1 MRLLQVGIGA
11 FLVGMSL
18 YLGSETVRNQV
29 SSIKMFNADAITPAQ
44 LEQMHIES
52 SGVTVDTVPV
62 SQVGSFMGW
71 QQLHLSKTT
80 SVANDSPFM
89 DGVVDAK
96 PVYQNPFD
104 VGYTM
109 SQEAFGAETQTFN
122 SLWVGDNH
130 NITTSGGKKK
140 FTERKGDTKRKPKSY
155 GSKSGKKSWWKTV
168 LTPRK
173 PKRERDS
180 SVKEYTVPT
189 TLSTGE
195 QSMGKTFEASGSFV
209 GQETPTMFDTANPPE
224 LFPTAGTPYRVQ
236 VHDGSP
242 VYSLDPSTGVDGIPM
257 AYQGATPVARIPPEV
272 NRDFPYMVSLINAP
286 FVQVPSSEI
295 GSNRFGSLARNS
307 VDENINGRFG
317 ETALTP
323 EVDAS
328 YTASSGETMPLSQ
341 WRTKYTVLR
350 HSDTMVSAIPF
361 SGGPELQLRRV

>member
-11 FLVGMSL
+11 VLVGMSL
-18 YLGSETVRNQV
+18 YFGNETIRDKL
-29 SSIKMFNADAITPAQ
+29 SSFNADGITPAK

-62 SQVGSFMGW
+62 SQVQAFLGW
-71 QQLHLSKTT
+71 QQLHLGKTT

-89 DGVVDAK
+89 DGVVDTK

-104 VGYTM
+104 IGYTM
-109 SQEAFGAETQTFN
+109 SQEAFGADTQHTPN
-122 SLWVGDNH
+122 TGDKPAGKVSWWDNLFGRKGG
-130 NITTSGGKKK
+130 GGKDGKLS
-140 FTERKGDTKRKPKSY
+140 GDGGVTS
-155 GSKSGKKSWWKTV
+155 
-168 LTPRK
+168 
-173 PKRERDS
+173 
-180 SVKEYTVPT
+180 
-189 TLSTGE
+189 
-195 QSMGKTFEASGSFV
+195 FEASGSFV

-224 LFPTAGTPYRVQ
+224 LFPVAGSAYRQQ

-242 VYSLDPSTGVDGIPM
+242 VYSLDPSTGVDGIPIS
-257 AYQGATPVARIPPEV
+257 YQGATPVARIPPEV
-272 NRDFPYMVSLINAP
+272 NRDFPYMVSLVNAP
-286 FVQVPSSEI
+286 FVQVPSSEV

-317 ETALTP
+317 ETALSP

-350 HSDTMVSAIPF
+350 HSDTMVSAIPL
-361 SGGPELQLRRV
+361 SGGQELQLRRV

>member
-1 MRLLQVGIGA
+1 MISMRLLQVGIGA
-11 FLVGMSL
+11 VLVGMSL
-18 YLGSETVRNQV
+18 YLGSDTVRDKINSLKV
-29 SSIKMFNADAITPAQ
+29 FGADGLTPAKY
-44 LEQMHIES
+44 EQMHIES

-62 SQVGSFMGW
+62 SQVQAFMGW
-71 QQLHLSKTT
+71 QQLHLGKTT

-89 DGVVDAK
+89 DGVVDSK

-109 SQEAFGAETQTFN
+109 SQEAFGAE
-122 SLWVGDNH
+122 S
-130 NITTSGGKKK
+130 
-140 FTERKGDTKRKPKSY
+140 
-155 GSKSGKKSWWKTV
+155 
-168 LTPRK
+168 
-173 PKRERDS
+173 
-180 SVKEYTVPT
+180 
-189 TLSTGE
+189 
-195 QSMGKTFEASGSFV
+195 FEASGSFV

-224 LFPTAGTPYRVQ
+224 LFPVAGSPYRVQ

-242 VYSLDPSTGVDGIPM
+242 VYSLDPSTGVDGIPI

-272 NRDFPYMVSLINAP
+272 NRDFPYMVSLINVP
-286 FVQVPSSEI
+286 FKQVPSAEI

-307 VDENINGRFG
+307 TDDNINGRFG

>member
-109 SQEAFGAETQTFN
+109 SQEAFGADTYD
-122 SLWVGDNH
+122 SMWVGDTGNGG
-130 NITTSGGKKK
+130 GGK
-140 FTERKGDTKRKPKSY
+140 RKGKGNGGGE
-155 GSKSGKKSWWKTV
+155 GSGNGATGNGGKAKTSWWENFF
-168 LTPRK
+168 
-173 PKRERDS
+173 PKGEPSANGGTKGNGHDHGS
-180 SVKEYTVPT
+180 SGRVAGDGGVT
-189 TLSTGE
+189 S
-195 QSMGKTFEASGSFV
+195 FEASGSFV
-209 GQETPTMFDTANPPE
+209 GQETPTMFDTANPPA

>member
-1 MRLLQVGIGA
+1 MISMRLLQVGIGA
-11 FLVGMSL
+11 VLVGMSL
-18 YLGSETVRNQV
+18 YLGSDTIRDKV
-29 SSIKMFNADAITPAQ
+29 SSLEIFGADGITPAK

-62 SQVGSFMGW
+62 SQVGAFMGW
-71 QQLHLSKTT
+71 QQLHLGKTT

-89 DGVVDAK
+89 DGVVDSK

-122 SLWVGDNH
+122 SLWVGDSN
-130 NITTSGGKKK
+130 K
-140 FTERKGDTKRKPKSY
+140 DTA
-155 GSKSGKKSWWKTV
+155 KSGKKNK
-168 LTPRK
+168 K
-173 PKRERDS
+173 DNG
-180 SVKEYTVPT
+180 
-189 TLSTGE
+189 GE
-195 QSMGKTFEASGSFV
+195 QKTSGWSRLLSRLNPEPKGDNSDNPKLAGDGGVTSFEASGSFV
-209 GQETPTMFDTANPPE
+209 GQETPTMYDSANPPE
-224 LFPTAGTPYRVQ
+224 LFPVAGSPYRVQ

-242 VYSLDPSTGVDGIPM
+242 VYSLDPSTGVDGIPI

-272 NRDFPYMVSLINAP
+272 NRDFPYMVSLINVP
-286 FVQVPSSEI
+286 FKQVPSAEI

-307 VDENINGRFG
+307 TDDNINGRFG